1 MTKRRKHNVRWGL
14 PALWVALWA
23 VLPGCRIGLY
33 EVTEPVKSRVIEVCS
48 GERWT
53 FVLDENLTTGYEW
66 TAECADGCVDVTI
79 GHREPENRDGLVG
92 VPGKAVVAVRIRRGF
107 AGPSELRL
115 KYQRTWSHEID
126 REITIV
132 FYRKTGDHAPW
143 K

>member
-1 MTKRRKHNVRWGL
+1 MTMRTFL
-14 PALWVALWA
+14 SLWVACAAL
-23 VLPGCRIGLY
+23 LPGCRLGVY
-33 EVTEPVKSRVIEVCS
+33 EISEPVKSQFIETFS

-66 TAECADGCVDVTI
+66 TATCADNLVDVTV
-79 GHREPENRDGLVG
+79 GHRAPENTEGLVG
-92 VPGKAVVAVRIRRGF
+92 VPGQAVVSVRIRSGF

-115 KYQRTWSHEID
+115 KYQRSWSHEVD
-126 REITIV
+126 RDITIV

>member
-1 MTKRRKHNVRWGL
+1 MTMRTFLSLWI
-14 PALWVALWA
+14 ALAA
-23 VLPGCRIGLY
+23 VLSGCRLGVY
-33 EVTEPVKSRVIEVCS
+33 QMTEPVKSQFIETFS

-66 TAECADGCVDVTI
+66 TATCADNLVEVTV
-79 GHREPENRDGLVG
+79 GHRAPENAEGLVG
-92 VPGKAVVAVRIRRGF
+92 VPGQAVVSVRIRNGF

-115 KYQRTWSHEID
+115 KYQRTWSHEVD
-126 REITIV
+126 RDITIV